1 MLRETILELVKRV
14 ALFVQ
19 QYEAVFLYMY
29 AKKHNI
35 TKEVNSRNMKAN
47 IERDKRRIKELD
59 KLIER
64 IYEDNVLGKI
74 PDTRFAKMMSSY
86 EAEQNQLIEETAKAE
101 QALKT
106 MEQDKVDLRA
116 FLETIRQ
123 CTEITELTSA
133 VVNRLIQRIEV
144 HKSEK
149 IDGRKRVRLDVYF
162 TAVGLINIPDEKE
175 LFEMMQEIQ
184 STKSV

>member
-1 MLRETILELVKRV
+1 ML
-14 ALFVQ
+14 
-19 QYEAVFLYMY
+19 
-29 AKKHNI
+29 
-35 TKEVNSRNMKAN
+35 S
-47 IERDKRRIKELD
+47 
-59 KLIER
+59 
-64 IYEDNVLGKI
+64 EDNVLGKI

-149 IDGRKRVRLDVYF
+149 INGRKQVRLDVYF

-184 STKSV
+184 SAKSA

>member
-1 MLRETILELVKRV
+1 
-14 ALFVQ
+14 
-19 QYEAVFLYMY
+19 MY

-35 TKEVNSRNMKAN
+35 TKEVNSRTIKAA
-47 IERDKRRIKELD
+47 IERDKRRIVELD

-74 PDTRFAKMMSSY
+74 PDARFSKMMANY
-86 EAEQNQLIEETAKAE
+86 EAEQNQLIESTAKAE

-106 MEQDKVDLRA
+106 LEQDKVDLRI

-123 CTEITELTSA
+123 CTEITELTPA
-133 VVNRLIQRIEV
+133 IVNRLIQRIEV

-149 IDGRKRVRLDVYF
+149 IDGHKRVRLDVYF
-162 TAVGLINIPDEKE
+162 TAVGLIDIPDEKE
-175 LFEMMQEIQ
+175 LYTMMEEIQ
-184 STKSV
+184 SGKSA